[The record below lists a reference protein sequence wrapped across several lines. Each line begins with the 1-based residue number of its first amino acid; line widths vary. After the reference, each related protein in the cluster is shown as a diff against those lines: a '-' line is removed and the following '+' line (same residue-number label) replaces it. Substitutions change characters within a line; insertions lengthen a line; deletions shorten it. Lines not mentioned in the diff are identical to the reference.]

1 MTCVRNGTNRYST
14 AVLID
19 KTCIEILCLEKSEQ
33 KQSRISGLFKNT
45 HEYYSI
51 AYCKQSNI
59 VMELKFCAV
68 EIHQNIYLSKKLTD
82 NTVTMNKLLYTGN
95 TLHIMK

>member
-1 MTCVRNGTNRYST
+1 
-14 AVLID
+14 
-19 KTCIEILCLEKSEQ
+19 
-33 KQSRISGLFKNT
+33 
-45 HEYYSI
+45 
-51 AYCKQSNI
+51 
-59 VMELKFCAV
+59 MELKFCAV